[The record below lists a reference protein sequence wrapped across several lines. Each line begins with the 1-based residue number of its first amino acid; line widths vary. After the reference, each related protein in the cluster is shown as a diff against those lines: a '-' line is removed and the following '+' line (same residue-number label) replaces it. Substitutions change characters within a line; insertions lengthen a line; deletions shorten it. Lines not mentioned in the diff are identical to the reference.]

1 VTTNLFSNT
10 AYNWLSN
17 TRNLLVNEY
26 NLIVALDLLNDMNY
40 ISYRFQLYVLKKF
53 FTGPSAA
60 FPLV

>member
-1 VTTNLFSNT
+1 M
-10 AYNWLSN
+10 
-17 TRNLLVNEY
+17 TRNLLVNKY
-26 NLIVALDLLNDMNY
+26 NLIVALDLNDMNY